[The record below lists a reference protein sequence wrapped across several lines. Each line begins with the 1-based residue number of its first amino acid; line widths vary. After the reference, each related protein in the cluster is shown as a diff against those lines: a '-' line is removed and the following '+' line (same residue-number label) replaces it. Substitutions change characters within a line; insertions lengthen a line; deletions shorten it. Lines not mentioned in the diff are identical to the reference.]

1 MQELLTIKQSS
12 PGVTGE
18 KQATLP
24 AHLCRLPGDEWAV
37 WRCAALR
44 GAGFSIDSVLR
55 LASPECATAADE
67 LLAAQEAARQSRRDA
82 LSLIHKE
89 LDTLRT
95 NSEWENVEKRTP
107 LVKAMRRLSSGKP
120 ISPGAVVSDVDRA
133 AKEVCL
139 AGERTDAALS
149 RFRHAFKAALTS
161 VSEAIHQ
168 TAGTESF
175 REAVLWQNRNG
186 FHTGLTTLLR
196 RQPGEQGRS
205 SKQRQHEEMVA
216 NYLQR
221 YGTKNDTIGFFGPV
235 GWANLVPNGEILD
248 VKPGARLL
256 ASRSVYFEG
265 WCIDALAESFVK
277 DKAFRP
283 WLAPRRMPYIRVAG
297 RTLHQPFKAPA
308 EISLAEAAI
317 LQACDGEHTAK
328 DIARELVG
336 AFPTG
341 LIDEEVIYGILETLH
356 EGRLISWT
364 FETPVELHPERTLQR
379 LLERVED
386 ESLRAP
392 AIKALEELEA
402 VRAAVAAAAGDVKK
416 LDESLGRMEETFSR
430 LTGVAPT
437 RAAGKTYASRTLLYE
452 DCRRDIEVTIGPGFL
467 ETLSLPLSL
476 LLASAR
482 WLTFKAAELYR
493 KAFREVYERLA
504 EKAGSPVVEAMD
516 FWFQSQSLLFGAK
529 SCLVNGLV
537 PVFQEHWSQ
546 ILMSDSGAR
555 RVQYTSEQLRI
566 PVSEAFA
573 APHAG
578 WKSARYHSPDL
589 MIAAADTE
597 AIRRGDYQIV
607 LGELHVGV
615 NTLGASLFL
624 SQHVAPEELYRAL
637 EVDFPEPRVMP
648 VTPKYWAKQTTRT
661 SLQLIS
667 PKDYRL
673 ETSPD
678 SIHSRRE
685 CALPIADLVVED
697 SGGGLVVR
705 TRDGALRFDIIEF
718 FGETLN
724 IIVPNIFKILPPR
737 PHTPRV
743 TIDRCV
749 VSRETWNFSAEEIEF
764 AFCKLEEER
773 FLLARRWMK
782 EHDLPRFVF
791 VKTPVEVKPF
801 YVDFDSP
808 VYVETFAKMV
818 RRSAEDES
826 GDARISVSEMLPHP
840 QQIWL
845 PDAAGR
851 RYTSEIRTVVVDL
864 TT

>member
-1 MQELLTIKQSS
+1 
-12 PGVTGE
+12 
-18 KQATLP
+18 
-24 AHLCRLPGDEWAV
+24 
-37 WRCAALR
+37 
-44 GAGFSIDSVLR
+44 VLR
-55 LASPECATAADE
+55 LASPECAAAADD

-82 LSLIHKE
+82 LSLINSK
-89 LDTLRT
+89 LDALRA
-95 NSEWENVEKRTP
+95 NSEWENEGKRAP

-120 ISPGAVVSDVDRA
+120 VSAGVAVSEVDHA
-133 AKEVCL
+133 VQEVYA
-139 AGERTDAALS
+139 AGERADAVLN
-149 RFRHAFKAALTS
+149 RFRHAFKAALAG
-161 VSEAIHQ
+161 VYEAIHQ
-168 TAGTESF
+168 TAGTEGF
-175 REAVLWQNRNG
+175 REAVLWQNRSG
-186 FHTGLTTLLR
+186 FHTGLATLLR
-196 RQPGEQGRS
+196 RQPGEQGRG

-221 YGTKNDTIGFFGPV
+221 YSTKNDTIGFFGPV
-235 GWANLVPNGEILD
+235 GWAKLVPRGETLE
-248 VKPGARLL
+248 VKPGASLL
-256 ASRSVYFEG
+256 ASRGVYFEG
-265 WCIDALAESFVK
+265 WCIDALAETFVK

-283 WLAPRRMPYIRVAG
+283 WLAPRRMPYISVAG
-297 RTLHQPFKAPA
+297 RTLHQPFKSPA
-308 EISLAEAAI
+308 EISLAEAAV
-317 LQACDGEHTAK
+317 LQACDGERTAQE
-328 DIARELVG
+328 IARELVS
-336 AFPTG
+336 AFPAG

-364 FETPVELHPERTLQR
+364 FETPVELHPERTLRR
-379 LLERVED
+379 LLERVGD
-386 ESLRAP
+386 ECLRAP
-392 AIKALEELEA
+392 ALKALDELEA
-402 VRAAVAAAAGDVKK
+402 ARGAVAAAASDVNK

-452 DCRRDIEVTIGPGFL
+452 DCCRDAEVTIGPEFL
-467 ETLSLPLSL
+467 ETLSQPLSL

-482 WLTFKAAELYR
+482 WLTFEAAALYR

-504 EKAGSPVVEAMD
+504 EKAGSPVVEAVD

-537 PVFQEHWSQ
+537 PVFQERWSQ
-546 ILMSDSGAR
+546 ILTPDGDAR
-555 RVQYTSEQLRI
+555 RVHYTSEQVRAA
-566 PVSEAFA
+566 VADAFA
-573 APHAG
+573 APRAG

-597 AIRRGDYQIV
+597 AVRRGDYQIV

-624 SQHVAPEELYRAL
+624 SQHAAPEELYRAL

-685 CALPIADLVVED
+685 RALPIADLVVED
-697 SGGGLVVR
+697 ADGGLVVR

-724 IIVPNIFKILPPR
+724 IVVPNIFKILPPR

-749 VSRETWNFSAEEIEF
+749 VSRETWNFSPEEIDF
-764 AFCKLEEER
+764 AFSKLEEER

-808 VYVETFAKMV
+808 IYVETFAKMI
-818 RRSAEDES
+818 RRSAEDGS

-845 PDAAGR
+845 PDAEGH